1 MRQRLISIGAG
12 LLSSVAAKAD
22 ARACPSPWYTYGA
35 CVNNTQK
42 VTEHYYLS
50 SDGLCLGPY
59 TYSYYDYCN

>member
-1 MRQRLISIGAG
+1 MMQRMNSLSAR
-12 LLSSVAAKAD
+12 LLDSMLAKAT
-22 ARACPSPWYTYGA
+22 AKACPSPWYTYGA

-59 TYSYYDYCN
+59 TYTYSDYCN